1 MLAGKAADLMYD
13 RANKVDNV
21 LGSGAG
27 LDEMPSDLGLV
38 GVAGTLD
45 AEGNTPDGTPA
56 PIPGPPE
63 LKTALI
69 KAAFEMQ
76 KGDPLRLVEV
86 QTPSPAVRPTTR

>member
-1 MLAGKAADLMYD
+1 MRVTKVTPGSEQSFDEVKDALRDEVLAAKAADLMYD

-45 AEGNTPDGTPA
+45 AEGNTAGRDAGA
-56 PIPGPPE
+56 DPGAGRTEEP
-63 LKTALI
+63 
-69 KAAFEMQ
+69 
-76 KGDPLRLVEV
+76 R
-86 QTPSPAVRPTTR
+86 